1 MCPGAHMLRLTVD
14 SLHVNAVRFQGQVI
28 LVNTERVATQVTDI
42 KCASVRIIWRD
53 VPVKCL
59 AHVHQSSNILEFGG
73 SICVFYSLPT
83 IFAIYTTCPHL
94 TVVNVTII
102 Y

>member
-28 LVNTERVATQVTDI
+28 LINTERVTDI
-42 KCASVRIIWRD
+42 KMASVRIIWRD

-73 SICVFYSLPT
+73 SIWVFYSLLT
-83 IFAIYTTCPHL
+83 IFAIYTTCPHP
-94 TVVNVTII
+94 TVVNITII

>member
-28 LVNTERVATQVTDI
+28 LINTERVTDI
-42 KCASVRIIWRD
+42 KMASVRIIWRD
-53 VPVKCL
+53 

-73 SICVFYSLPT
+73 SIWVFYSLPT
-83 IFAIYTTCPHL
+83 IFAIYTTCPHP
-94 TVVNVTII
+94 TVVNITII